1 MNSPKT
7 CVALVASTALMVTFG
22 AAPSIAAA
30 PASGPGHGRHS
41 VPLAWYDTTAETIA
55 TGGSKL
61 PPVTNSRTW
70 AISWIAAA
78 RALQHVPSGVDRRD
92 YGDAA
97 LAAAVHRALV
107 ELVPTRAPELDAALQ
122 QTLDQTPDGRAE
134 TLGLAAGE
142 RQARQILH
150 DREGDGLD
158 AASVNAPF
166 TVPPAAPGV
175 WQPTPPAY
183 APAVQN
189 GTRFARP
196 FLLKDADAFRLP
208 APPAV
213 TSERYRRD
221 LKEVREF
228 GELNSTVRTPRQTD
242 TANFWFDSSLALWTE
257 PIRVALA
264 ATSHRPPAEQAEL
277 VALTNATL
285 VDTQIATSD
294 SKYTYPLW
302 RPVTAIRTGVGDIP
316 ADPAWTPL
324 HTTPAHPDY
333 PSGHNTYA
341 GATETVLTALTGPRT
356 APFTLT
362 STTAP
367 GVVRTYTAWH
377 QLTRE
382 NVDARVW
389 LGIHTRLADE
399 AGVALGTDVARYGLA
414 HARPLFRER

>member
-7 CVALVASTALMVTFG
+7 RVALAASTALLVASG
-22 AAPSIAAA
+22 AAPSVAAA
-30 PASGPGHGRHS
+30 PAPGHGRTS
-41 VPLAWYDTTAETIA
+41 VALAWYDTTADTVA
-55 TGGSKL
+55 AAGSSL

-70 AISWIAAA
+70 AVSWIAAA
-78 RALQHVPSGVDRRD
+78 RALRHVPSGVDRRD
-92 YGDAA
+92 YQDAA

-122 QTLDQTPDGRAE
+122 QTLDQTPDGPAE
-134 TLGLAAGE
+134 TLGAAAGE
-142 RQARQILH
+142 RQALEVLH

-175 WQPTPPAY
+175 WQPTPPAF
-183 APAVQN
+183 APAIQN

-196 FLLKDADAFRLP
+196 FLLKSAGQFRLP
-208 APPAV
+208 APPAP
-213 TSERYRRD
+213 TSKRYRTD
-221 LKEVREF
+221 LKEVRDF
-228 GELNSTVRTPRQTD
+228 GELNSTVRTARQTD
-242 TANFWFDSSLALWTE
+242 TANFWFDSSLTLWTK

-264 ATSHRPPAEQAEL
+264 ATSRQALRKQAEL
-277 VALTNATL
+277 VALANATL

-302 RPVTAIRTGVGDIP
+302 RPVTAIRTGVGEVP
-316 ADPAWTPL
+316 ADPSWNPL
-324 HTTPAHPDY
+324 RTTPAHPDY

-341 GATETVLTALTGPRT
+341 GAAETVLTALAGPRT

-362 STTAP
+362 SGTAP

-377 QLTRE
+377 QLTLE
-382 NVDARVW
+382 NMEARVW

-399 AGVALGTDVARYGLA
+399 AGVTLGTDVARYGLT
-414 HARPLFRER
+414 HAQALFQEH